1 MLCLLWIFLN
11 WTARDERNTIHQAK
25 FSVRLT
31 TTHSLTS
38 KKEESPVCVAC
49 DTIITIKHILIECA
63 DLVEAENKY
72 FQERSLYSLFRNFNP
87 ETIIDFFGEIGA
99 FYEL

>member
-63 DLVEAENKY
+63 DLVEVRKTY
-72 FQERSLYSLFRNFNP
+72 FEEKCLYLLFRNVDPQRSFWLP
-87 ETIIDFFGEIGA
+87 ERDWCV
-99 FYEL
+99 L